1 MYRHKKRKRESRR
14 GSDVAEG
21 ISQSLKTAMVSK
33 KLN

>member
-1 MYRHKKRKRESRR
+1 MKNNFKKKNRK